1 MQLDPKK
8 TFKVFSGYGV
18 FMNDVWAEAVAE
30 AQPLGLTEQQL
41 LVKLKSRWDQMT
53 GAQKQIYQHRVELSA
68 PCMAVVSGGPKTVE
82 PMEVPYT
89 ETLPDEEEG
98 SDDSDYEEVR
108 PVPRLDREGPLR
120 DAWGKL
126 QHGGY
131 LGRTRRDMDP
141 TEAEMLAWTRQAE
154 QRSAEE

>member
-1 MQLDPKK
+1 MIYAMLISGDSFLFSFVSFVQELHRLDMII
-8 TFKVFSGYGV
+8 FLHIQ
-18 FMNDVWAEAVAE
+18 VWYRASFIHLNVKFHTTD
-30 AQPLGLTEQQL
+30 LGLPN
-41 LVKLKSRWDQMT
+41 LKS
-53 GAQKQIYQHRVELSA
+53 K
-68 PCMAVVSGGPKTVE
+68 
-82 PMEVPYT
+82 
-89 ETLPDEEEG
+89 
-98 SDDSDYEEVR
+98 DSDYEEVR